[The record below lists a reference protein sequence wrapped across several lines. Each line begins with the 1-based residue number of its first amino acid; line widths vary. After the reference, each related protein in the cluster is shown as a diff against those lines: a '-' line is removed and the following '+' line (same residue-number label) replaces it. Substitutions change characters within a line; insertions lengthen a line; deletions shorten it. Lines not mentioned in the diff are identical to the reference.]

1 MRFTSPKSLRRTV
14 PHHLLEQHTASPM
27 ARIIAMVVIAVLVFF
42 GSAAAAI
49 WVDINSTIEQ
59 GQVKVLAAGAD
70 DESTR
75 KPEILDPFDGR
86 TIEILILGQDTR
98 DGEGNAD
105 IGGTADYLKDNHQA
119 DTTMVLQIAADRSWV
134 NLVSIPR
141 DSIVDMPSC
150 MTTQGELPAMQGVM
164 FNSIF
169 AMGYSTGGDL
179 ASAASCTLTAVN
191 SLTGLNIQYFAVVDF
206 QGLKNM
212 IDALGGVDICI
223 PVDLYDT
230 KTKLNL
236 SKGMQHLDGTQAT
249 QYARMRHGTGTDG
262 SDIMRTTRQQYLIK
276 QLLHEATSKNLFT
289 QSGQLYQLAKTALQS
304 LNLSEGLADITS
316 LVGLATSMVNL
327 STDRLYSQTVPITTA
342 PYDPNR
348 VVWAPKAANV
358 WAKLQQGQPLV
369 DQPTATADDNSDN
382 ASTSEDTGSTGTTD
396 STDATGKDNPTDKN
410 SAQVPSPNIP
420 NQQSPAEETPN
431 PSTGAP
437 AKPQPDPVSGLV
449 TDEYGN
455 LIDPETGGI
464 VDPETGAIRDAETGQ
479 FVGIA
484 DQYLNNVVCAVS

>member
-1 MRFTSPKSLRRTV
+1 
-14 PHHLLEQHTASPM
+14 
-27 ARIIAMVVIAVLVFF
+27 
-42 GSAAAAI
+42 
-49 WVDINSTIEQ
+49 
-59 GQVKVLAAGAD
+59 
-70 DESTR
+70 
-75 KPEILDPFDGR
+75 
-86 TIEILILGQDTR
+86 
-98 DGEGNAD
+98 
-105 IGGTADYLKDNHQA
+105 
-119 DTTMVLQIAADRSWV
+119 
-134 NLVSIPR
+134 
-141 DSIVDMPSC
+141 
-150 MTTQGELPAMQGVM
+150 
-164 FNSIF
+164 
-169 AMGYSTGGDL
+169 
-179 ASAASCTLTAVN
+179 
-191 SLTGLNIQYFAVVDF
+191 
-206 QGLKNM
+206 
-212 IDALGGVDICI
+212 
-223 PVDLYDT
+223 
-230 KTKLNL
+230 
-236 SKGMQHLDGTQAT
+236 
-249 QYARMRHGTGTDG
+249 
-262 SDIMRTTRQQYLIK
+262 MRTTRQQYLIK

-348 VVWAPKAANV
+348 VVWAPKAADV

-396 STDATGKDNPTDKN
+396 STDATGKSNPTDKN

-420 NQQSPAEETPN
+420 DQQSPAGETPD

-437 AKPQPDPVSGLV
+437 SEPQPDPVSGLI

-479 FVGIA
+479 FVGLA